1 MMGKVTFVVDFID
14 GLEPQVSA
22 DTAILG
28 GELVSVAWRDT
39 ANGKAIPVTESL
51 PPENE
56 SALLFDANGEGWIIG
71 WRSMWRMLGGKKT
84 GEWQWTFQNEG
95 LSHEDVNITHYA
107 LIPED
112 PEVVA

>member
-1 MMGKVTFVVDFID
+1 MGKVTFVVDFID

-22 DTAILG
+22 DTAVLG
-28 GELVSVAWRDT
+28 GKLVSVAWRDT
-39 ANGKAIPVTESL
+39 AGGKAIPVTESL

-71 WRSMWRMLGGKKT
+71 WRSMWRTLGGKKT
-84 GEWQWTFQNEG
+84 GEWQWTFQIEG
-95 LSHEDVNITHYA
+95 LSHDDVNITHYA

-112 PEVVA
+112 PEVAE